1 MIRNIKSRS
10 NSESGYTMQTLIIIA
25 ILVLAATTAAALLYA
40 ILRDSTGRIAGGSET
55 FDGLPSGPQNLQ
67 VESVPSGSDVVVT
80 ISWEA
85 PSYLGEF
92 PPTGYDPSINKD
104 GTPDTSSTNS
114 RTCDEP
120 LETSNENFTYDNRC
134 RFTVSS
140 FDSNADYELL
150 FTINLGSA
158 DTRYSPGGLTFYR
171 ELDLSIM
178 TDPPSQ
184 VETSSLPDALA
195 VSWEAVPNVIYRLH
209 AEWNGN
215 NYYQCFNSRGGQIT
229 REIPNIRDRAVIEST
244 TLPPDKQQ
252 LTVMLSPASS
262 STLTLNLANCSTD
275 SNFGREISFTG
286 SFGTPSPPDIRLETD
301 LTRTVTVGATTEMLP
316 SLKATLASCPTDSS
330 TTFFWEVAGQ
340 PLTQKSHTSD
350 CALTTTIYEDFA
362 LDTEYEVWAV
372 AENSVGTSSPS
383 ERQRWLPTLATT
395 SLKPGPPQNINAVSE
410 GSGILVSW
418 DAPSFIPDAGIRGYI
433 LRTHE
438 KLSGTACFAA
448 SIPASSIDTPDDIS
462 ADTSQYRLDVQENLE
477 THCFQL
483 SAFSIDSSQAEQ
495 ESEIESFE
503 AVYVNPLSIG
513 IEEFLLNWHPDPR
526 AEYYTISWAPLTSD
540 TTCVNDPT
548 AVSLQPSNFLS
559 ATIPFNG
566 EGALTYTIPA
576 IRNTYY
582 LVRSAATLTGG
593 ATVSWQRHI
602 CTNLYNA
609 PTVATPTWTGTATAG
624 TPIGIQW
631 AKPDETAASFYT
643 SYGPPY
649 SYALLVTH
657 TSTTTPDE
665 YRCIP
670 FSDTTS
676 LTETVD
682 ASGTTMVSIEFI
694 AASVAGDYGFSLT
707 VAPSGGCNSNADAMS
722 IIDSPPA
729 AAPPVQTGSI
739 TVA

>member
-67 VESVPSGSDVVVT
+67 VVSEPSGSNTVDVT

-92 PPTGYDPSINKD
+92 PPTGYELDINKD
-104 GTPDTSSTNS
+104 DTTETITW
-114 RTCDEP
+114 TCDSP
-120 LETSNENFTYDNRC
+120 LETSDADFTYANSC
-134 RFTVSS
+134 EGTVTMVE
-140 FDSNADYELL
+140 DDADYELL

-171 ELDLSIM
+171 ELDLSTM

-215 NYYQCFNSRGGQIT
+215 NYYQCFNSRGGRIT

-244 TLPPDKQQ
+244 TLPPDKKQ
-252 LTVMLSPASS
+252 LTVTLSPASS

-275 SNFGREISFTG
+275 SNFGRAISFTG

-301 LTRTVTVGATTEMLP
+301 LTRTVMVGTTTEMLP

-340 PLTQKSHTSD
+340 PLTQKSYTSD
-350 CALTTTIYEDFA
+350 CALTTTVYEDFA

-418 DAPSFIPDAGIRGYI
+418 DAPSFIPDAGIRGYF

-448 SIPASSIDTPDDIS
+448 SVPANSIIPTEIS
-462 ADTSQYRLDVQENLE
+462 ADDTLQYRLAALENYK
-477 THCFQL
+477 TYCFQL

-495 ESEIESFE
+495 DSEIESFE

-513 IEEFLLNWHPDPR
+513 IEEFLLNWLPDPR

-559 ATIPFNG
+559 ATIPYNG

-602 CTNLYNA
+602 CTNLFNA
-609 PTVATPTWTGTATAG
+609 PTVATPTWTGTTTAG
-624 TPIGIQW
+624 TAIGIQW
-631 AKPDETAASFYT
+631 TKPDETAASFYT

-649 SYALLVTH
+649 SYALQATH
-657 TSTTTPDE
+657 TTTGGTATAE

-670 FSDTTS
+670 FGDSS
-676 LTETVD
+676 LTEN
-682 ASGTTMVSIEFI
+682 AAGMVSIEFI
-694 AASVAGDYGFSLT
+694 DMSVAGDYGFSLT
-707 VAPSGGCNSNADAMS
+707 VVPTAECSSDTDAMS

-729 AAPPVQTGSI
+729 ATPPVQTGSR